1 MVEKWKETLDQ
12 SGLDGVLLMD
22 LYEDLGCT

>member
-1 MVEKWKETLDQ
+1 MVEKWKEALDQ